1 MHFILYLKIIGEENA
16 VKLIAHHTRTIC
28 GMLFEMGTIYFL
40 SIHKWMILFQFSNV
54 ENKLFKQ
61 PRVCNKRKY
70 LLLLIK
76 YDNFRTERLAFHQT
90 NNISKGVNSTNEL
103 NFNSHYEFS
112 FFSETTT
119 RHNSHSK
126 YQKNIFR
133 IHISIESIKNYFN
146 VMISPNFWLNL
157 FILFIS
163 TKSFIC

>member
-112 FFSETTT
+112 FFQKP
-119 RHNSHSK
+119 RHV
-126 YQKNIFR
+126 I
-133 IHISIESIKNYFN
+133 IHIQNIKKTFLGYIFQSNQSKT
-146 VMISPNFWLNL
+146 ISMWWFLQ
-157 FILFIS
+157 IS
-163 TKSFIC
+163 D